1 MSRSVSATFQA
12 AVNAQETSEVFL
24 VLLEIYHA
32 DIGPPTTLYF
42 VNNYEDVVSNGNTY
56 TGFPFGINLPADIDD
71 RLPEVQLSIDNIDRS
86 IISEIRGLSGPPTIT
101 LKVILASTPNTIE
114 AGPFDLT
121 LRRVDYDAYT
131 ITGTLEVEDILNEPY
146 PGDAFTPQNFPGL
159 FT

>member
-1 MSRSVSATFQA
+1 MSRSVSATFKA

-42 VNNYEDVVSNGNTY
+42 VNNYEDVSSGGNTY
-56 TGFPFGINLPADIDD
+56 TGFPFAINLPADLDNQ
-71 RLPEVQLSIDNIDRS
+71 LPTVQLQIDNIDRS
-86 IISEIRGLSGPPTIT
+86 IIAAIRGLSGPPTIT
-101 LKVILASTPNTIE
+101 IKVVLASSPDTIE
-114 AGPFDLT
+114 AGPFEMT
-121 LRRVDYDAYT
+121 LRRIDYDAFT

-146 PGDAFTPQNFPGL
+146 PGDMFSPANFPGL